1 MKKIMLMMLLMSAA
15 VLAFAG
21 GQSEGQESAGASTPD
36 AMARPTQYV
45 IESPADV
52 QAAVGPD
59 GAWIIIFQGDVA
71 VDSSVVVSGE
81 VSQEEGEAP
90 RRKVALYTQDSDRN
104 VTERYTLTVPEL
116 VVQHVNVRIQSGTVA
131 GDVYVESEGFHLR
144 DATIDGNVY
153 FATQDL
159 LDGFVMDETSMVTGE
174 IAVASM

>member
-1 MKKIMLMMLLMSAA
+1 MKKIMLTLLLMNAA
-15 VLAFAG
+15 VIAFAG
-21 GQSEGQESAGASTPD
+21 GQGEDQASSDAPAPD

-45 IESPADV
+45 IESPSDV
-52 QAAVGPD
+52 QAAVGAD
-59 GAWIIIFQGDVA
+59 GAWIIIFQDDVA
-71 VDSSVVVSGE
+71 VDSRVVVSGE
-81 VSQEEGEAP
+81 VSRDGEP
-90 RRKVALYTQDSDRN
+90 RRKFALYTQDADRN
-104 VTERYTLTVPEL
+104 VTARYTLTVPEL

-174 IAVASM
+174 VAVASM